1 MKKVFVVLSLCVVIA
16 ACGGGSEKAENQE
29 DSTEA
34 SNQVAQS
41 RNQEV
46 DTAATNI
53 GTDRAAGDESAASGA
68 SDVNKGKDLIAKADC
83 LSCHRDSEKLVG
95 PAYTEVA
102 AKYEDNDK
110 NIDYLAQKIIEGGQG
125 VWGQVPMTP
134 HPAIS
139 KDDAKEMARYVL
151 SLK

>member
-1 MKKVFVVLSLCVVIA
+1 MKKVFVLLSFCAAIA
-16 ACGGGSEKAENQE
+16 ACGGGSNTAENQG
-29 DSTEA
+29 DSVEA
-34 SNQVAQS
+34 SNQVAES
-41 RNQEV
+41 RNPEV
-46 DTAATNI
+46 DTNVNNI
-53 GTDRAAGDESAASGA
+53 GTDRSKEESAASGTSKA
-68 SDVNKGKDLIAKADC
+68 GKGKELIAQSDC
-83 LSCHRDSEKLVG
+83 LACHKENDKLVG
-95 PAYTEVA
+95 PAYVEVA

-110 NIDYLAQKIIEGGQG
+110 NIDYLATKIIEGGQG